1 MGFIFAG
8 GSSLSPFHSLGGSSG
23 ETELE
28 RASLPAA
35 ALGLGTDAASGASG
49 AWIFVAPKSSA
60 GEGLGQ
66 NVGGILQLPEGCC

>member
-1 MGFIFAG
+1 MLFVPCDARIFP
-8 GSSLSPFHSLGGSSG
+8 GSSAEICEGDSY
-23 ETELE
+23 
-28 RASLPAA
+28 ASLPAA